1 MFKADNLISTQLTNL
16 LLIFIRV
23 YVADVSA
30 TTTIAFL
37 EYGITILIRLK
48 CTAELNSVNVI

>member
-1 MFKADNLISTQLTNL
+1 MFKAHNLISTQLTNL

-30 TTTIAFL
+30 TTAIAFL
-37 EYGITILIRLK
+37 EYGITILFRLK
-48 CTAELNSVNVI
+48 CIS